1 MTTAS
6 ASEARRSSGRGLAL
20 SGVVLA
26 ILAIAAFF
34 AQVFVAHQ
42 LRTPWFLPIATTV
55 GVLMVGAALWQ
66 ARSVWRWMALMV
78 VLLLAGG
85 EWLLVLGMPL
95 PEYTGPVAAGKTF
108 PAFVTTQADGSTFTD
123 GDLRGD
129 QNHVLVF
136 FRGRW

>member
-6 ASEARRSSGRGLAL
+6 ASETRRSSGRGLAV

-34 AQVFVAHQ
+34 AQVFAAHQ
-42 LRTPWFLPIATTV
+42 LQTPWFLPIATTI
-55 GVLMVGAALWQ
+55 GVLLIGAALWQ
-66 ARSVWRWMALMV
+66 ARSIWRWLALVV

-85 EWLLVLGMPL
+85 EWLLVLAMPL

-108 PAFVTTQADGSTFTD
+108 PAFETTRADGTAFADS
-123 GDLRGD
+123 DLRGD
-129 QNHVLVF
+129 RNHVLVF